1 MVLSV
6 CPDMHLFIFFLVK
19 ILNSECTIQF
29 DSGAIPEQT
38 RLIIIITI
46 INIIIIII
54 VDVLLL
60 LFLTI
65 FSSSFF
71 FLSREQQLLFS
82 NNERSP
88 NAFLTS
94 SIANEK
100 AYPANVKKLSF

>member
-46 INIIIIII
+46 INIIII

>member
-1 MVLSV
+1 
-6 CPDMHLFIFFLVK
+6 MHLFIFFLVK

-46 INIIIIII
+46 INIIIII

>member
-46 INIIIIII
+46 INIIIII